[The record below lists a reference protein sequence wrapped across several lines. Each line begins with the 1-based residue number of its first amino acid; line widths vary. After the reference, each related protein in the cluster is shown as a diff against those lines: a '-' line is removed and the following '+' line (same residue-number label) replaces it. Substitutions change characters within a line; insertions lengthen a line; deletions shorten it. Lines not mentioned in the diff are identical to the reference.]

1 MISPAGAGDGTVQ
14 AVPIELVLLRQAAE
28 YLAQAVFLTDS
39 EGGVLFYNQAAEAL
53 LGRPFAQV
61 ERQGLADWLDGLG
74 LVDEAGHPVQSDAA
88 PSAVARREGR
98 PAHAVLGV
106 RGLDG
111 VTRRLAATAVPLV
124 GQGGDLVGTMSLLWE
139 ADGGGGAP

>member
-1 MISPAGAGDGTVQ
+1 
-14 AVPIELVLLRQAAE
+14 
-28 YLAQAVFLTDS
+28 
-39 EGGVLFYNQAAEAL
+39 
-53 LGRPFAQV
+53 
-61 ERQGLADWLDGLG
+61 
-74 LVDEAGHPVQSDAA
+74 
-88 PSAVARREGR
+88 
-98 PAHAVLGV
+98 V